1 MQTNELIKVVE
12 ESGLESQT
20 SSYLKE
26 KFLPFF
32 EQAQRWKQQAE
43 TLVVTDVSQQ
53 KEMMLAR
60 EARLALRDIRIQ
72 ADKTRKALK
81 EDSLRY
87 GKAVQGV
94 YNVIEYLVVPIEKY
108 LEEQEKFEEIQE
120 QKIKAALK
128 AKRDEEIQ
136 MYSEFI
142 PFGLDL
148 GEMSEENYN
157 KLISGAKL
165 QYEAKI
171 QAEKRA
177 EEIKLAQEK
186 AEAEERERVRIENER
201 LRKEMEKLESEK
213 KAIEEQAR
221 KEREQIEAEKRAQEI
236 KLAQEKRLQEQA
248 RLAPDKD
255 KLISLS
261 NTIQSIELPELS
273 SNEAKKVLEDVK
285 ILINKLSTFIKEK
298 SANI

>member
-1 MQTNELIKVVE
+1 MQTNELIRVVE

-177 EEIKLAQEK
+177 EEERL

-201 LRKEMEKLESEK
+201 LKKEMEKLEAEK

-221 KEREQIEAEKRAQEI
+221 KEREQIEAEKRAQET

-255 KLISLS
+255 KLINLS

>member
-1 MQTNELIKVVE
+1 MQTNELIRVVE

-32 EQAQRWKQQAE
+32 EQAQKWKQQAE

-120 QKIKAALK
+120 QKRKAALK

-165 QYEAKI
+165 QYEAQI
-171 QAEKRA
+171 QAEKKA
-177 EEIKLAQEK
+177 EEERLAQEK

-201 LRKEMEKLESEK
+201 LRKEMEKLEAEK
-213 KAIEEQAR
+213 RAIEEQAR
-221 KEREQIEAEKRAQEI
+221 KEREQIEAEKRAQET

-255 KLISLS
+255 KLINLS

>member
-1 MQTNELIKVVE
+1 MQTNELIRVVE

-32 EQAQRWKQQAE
+32 EQAQKWKQQAE

-60 EARLALRDIRIQ
+60 EARLALRDIRLQ

-165 QYEAKI
+165 QYEAQI
-171 QAEKRA
+171 EAEKRA
-177 EEIKLAQEK
+177 QEERLV
-186 AEAEERERVRIENER
+186 EAEERERVRIENER
-201 LRKEMEKLESEK
+201 LRKEMEKLEAEK
-213 KAIEEQAR
+213 KAIEEQAK
-221 KEREQIEAEKRAQEI
+221 KEREQIEAEKRAQET

-255 KLISLS
+255 KLINLS